1 MQDYTLVKRY
11 RCGSNDAADQ
21 NNSGGQK
28 NPYCLIRLI
37 RSRPVVTILE
47 PAWPEP
53 ISRILGEKGLRR
65 CRRGW
70 LSRRTS
76 LRFRLALFRCFLQL
90 ASRMTFARCQSDTRD
105 EQNKTEFLHVGIE
118 CMGG

>member
-1 MQDYTLVKRY
+1 MTPRIRVTQADRKTLIARQVSFVL
-11 RCGSNDAADQ
+11 G
-21 NNSGGQK
+21 
-28 NPYCLIRLI
+28 P
-37 RSRPVVTILE
+37 RSRYQTS
-47 PAWPEP
+47 WPERF
-53 ISRILGEKGLRR
+53 SRILGKKRLRR

-70 LSRRTS
+70 LSRGTS